1 MASLAGMT
9 SAIMN
14 PLHKEELD
22 GIRAANILNSRDPNC
37 AAWLAANRIGGEEV
51 SAAGGRRRGGRR
63 RRVRE

>member
-22 GIRAANILNSRDPNC
+22 GVRAANMLNGTDPDC
-37 AAWLAANRIGGEEV
+37 AAWLRANRPTEDV
-51 SAAGGRRRGGRR
+51 QGGRARRTNRR
-63 RRVRE
+63 RRTNA